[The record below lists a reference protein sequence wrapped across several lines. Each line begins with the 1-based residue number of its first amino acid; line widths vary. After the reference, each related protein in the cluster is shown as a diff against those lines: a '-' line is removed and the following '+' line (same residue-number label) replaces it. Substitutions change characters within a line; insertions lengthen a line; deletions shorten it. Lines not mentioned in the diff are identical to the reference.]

1 MSVMGATDTVQG
13 VTVAPVSVEHIWA
26 GKHLSGHLW
35 KTLMLILSYFPFS
48 LSVLKSTLAKKVIL
62 GGSRSSGESSQRC
75 RL

>member
-1 MSVMGATDTVQG
+1 MGMSVMGATDTVQG

-48 LSVLKSTLAKKVIL
+48 LRVS
-62 GGSRSSGESSQRC
+62 
-75 RL
+75 